1 VRYDEVMAT
10 RRTGTILVV
19 DDDHDILAAIDEV
32 LSREG
37 YRVVAAIDGAE
48 AIAVLAAEPIDLI
61 LLDLL
66 MPTMSGWE
74 VIEQRGEAA
83 PPIVVISAA
92 PKDVVPGG
100 SVRAVLQ
107 KPFVRGELLATVAA
121 HVRPRG

>member
-1 VRYDEVMAT
+1 MGT

-19 DDDHDILAAIDEV
+19 DDDHDILDAIAEV
-32 LSREG
+32 LTREG
-37 YRVVAAIDGAE
+37 YRVVAASDGAE
-48 AIAVLAAEPIDLI
+48 AIARLAAEPIDLI

-74 VIEQRGEAA
+74 VIEQRGDAP

-92 PKDVVPGG
+92 PKDVVPSS
-100 SVRAVLQ
+100 SVRVVLQ

-121 HVRPRG
+121 HLRRRD